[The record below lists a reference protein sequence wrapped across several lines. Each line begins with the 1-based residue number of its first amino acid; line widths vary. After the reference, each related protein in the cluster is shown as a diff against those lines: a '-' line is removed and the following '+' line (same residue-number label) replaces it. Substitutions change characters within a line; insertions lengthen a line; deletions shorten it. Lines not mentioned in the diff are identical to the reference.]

1 MTVSSPDRPAAP
13 LLADPDESAQALRA
27 LRAER
32 SRVTHWRRLVRARMD
47 LAVAALVLPEALEP
61 GGDVPDLL
69 ALLDAVS
76 AGGPQGELD
85 RLESLRELDASLAR
99 HAQGIDQAVEAARG
113 GMGQTVPRT

>member
-13 LLADPDESAQALRA
+13 LLTGPVDPAHLLRA

-47 LAVAALVLPEALEP
+47 LAVAALVLPEALGP
-61 GGDVPDLL
+61 DADVPDLL
-69 ALLDAVS
+69 ALVDAVS

-85 RLESLRELDASLAR
+85 RLESLRDLDARLAR
-99 HAQGIDQAVEAARG
+99 HAQGVDQAIEAARG